1 MNNTNQSVSGQEW
14 MVTSSKND
22 TITTFDFLQHSGR
35 INLALTIIYPFLIPM
50 IICANVLLI
59 IGIFKTK
66 RIRFLP
72 LEVLFILL
80 FLSDL
85 TFGIVQLPL
94 QIYLIRKKT
103 QLTELEIQARS
114 FWYTFPG
121 LLSGTALVV
130 ISAVRYLYVVHN
142 SFYKKIASKI
152 TLTVSVMLVLAIPL
166 LMSVISAIISFDDNE
181 KVGYFFAVLSVY
193 EGTCLALMIV
203 FNMVLLKYV
212 KAKQINYSTQ
222 RRQDKHYTKIIAI
235 IVGVMVI
242 AYLPPVTATSL
253 VAYTLFHSTDVK
265 FTQRVFNSFRL
276 AAIPP
281 QINAVLNSVIFMA
294 GNSRIKRYYKRLLG
308 CTNGEQDNS

>member
-1 MNNTNQSVSGQEW
+1 MSVQEY
-14 MVTSSKND
+14 METSSKNN
-22 TITTFDFLQHSGR
+22 TIRAFDFLQSSGR
-35 INLALTIIYPFLIPM
+35 INLVLTIIYPILIPM
-50 IICANVLLI
+50 IICANVVLI
-59 IGIFKTK
+59 IGIVKTK

-94 QIYLIRKKT
+94 NIYLMWKKT
-103 QLTELEIQARS
+103 DLTQLEIQVRS
-114 FWYTFPG
+114 FWYTLPG

-130 ISAVRYLYVVHN
+130 ISVVRYLYVVHN
-142 SFYKKIASKI
+142 DFYKKIASKL
-152 TLTVSVMLVLAIPL
+152 TLTVSLMSVLVIPL
-166 LMSVISAIISFDDNE
+166 SVSVISAIISFDDNE

-193 EGTCLALMIV
+193 EGTCLALMII

-212 KAKQINYSTQ
+212 KSKQINYSMQ
-222 RRQDKHYTKIIAI
+222 RRKDKHYTKIIAS

-242 AYLPPVTATSL
+242 AYLLPVIATSL

-265 FTQRVFNSFRL
+265 FTQRVFNLFRL

-281 QINAVLNSVIFMA
+281 QINAILNSVIFMA
-294 GNSRIKRYYKRLLG
+294 GNGRIKRYYKGLIGWRARIEWRARHYI
-308 CTNGEQDNS
+308 TR

>member
-1 MNNTNQSVSGQEW
+1 MNNTTQCVSIQEY
-14 MVTSSKND
+14 METGSKND
-22 TITTFDFLQHSGR
+22 TITTFGFLQNSDT
-35 INLALTIIYPFLIPM
+35 IDLALTIIYPILIPM

-59 IGIFKTK
+59 IGIVKTK

-94 QIYLIRKKT
+94 QIYLIWKKT
-103 QLTELEIQARS
+103 ELTQLEIQARS
-114 FWYTFPG
+114 FWYTLPG

-130 ISAVRYLYVVHN
+130 ISGVRYLYVVHN

-152 TLTVSVMLVLAIPL
+152 ILTVSLTLVLAVPL
-166 LMSVISAIISFDDNE
+166 PMSVISAIISFDDNE
-181 KVGYFFAVLSVY
+181 KVGYFYAVLSVY

-212 KAKQINYSTQ
+212 KTKQINYSMQ
-222 RRQDKHYTKIIAI
+222 RRQDKHYTKIITS

-253 VAYTLFHSTDVK
+253 FAYTLFHSADVT
-265 FTQRVFNSFRL
+265 FTQRVFNSVRL

-281 QINAVLNSVIFMA
+281 QINAVLNSVIFMT
-294 GNSRIKRYYKRLLG
+294 GNSRTKRYYKRLIG
-308 CTNGEQDNS
+308 CANGEQDNT